1 VNVSSTVI
9 SINDSNNNDKTMT
22 ETKNL
27 AEEFMEQLSLGDAAN
42 KAAE

>member
-1 VNVSSTVI
+1 VNASNTVI

-22 ETKNL
+22 KTKNF